1 MIALSRTRLVHVL
14 KHHSRS
20 LGSARLGGSV
30 NISGGVER
38 QIAGGMVSVRTLSED
53 VDHFVGPAASGDRG

>member
-1 MIALSRTRLVHVL
+1 MGFSRTQLVHDL

-20 LGSARLGGSV
+20 LGSARLGGAV
-30 NISGGVER
+30 KIAGGVQD

-53 VDHFVGPAASGDRG
+53 VDHFVAPAASGDRG